1 MIAVRETNYLTPEE
15 YLELEEKGNVKH
27 EYINGEIYTMAGA
40 SDSHVT
46 IALNIASELRNH
58 LRGKGC
64 RVFISDMKVRI
75 NQRNCYYYPDILVT
89 CESKDQETP
98 NYKQY
103 PQVIIEVLSPST
115 EAFDRGDKFAD
126 YQTLET
132 LEEYILINSKKPRVE
147 CFRRGENNSWILTI
161 YTPENNHQFEI
172 KTLDFQGDLNLIYE
186 DITFV
191 SPAEN
196 NKITKEQ

>member
-1 MIAVRETNYLTPEE
+1 MIAAIETNYLTPEE
-15 YLELEEKGNVKH
+15 YLELEEKSLEKH
-27 EYINGEIYTMAGA
+27 EYINGEVYAMAGA
-40 SDSHVT
+40 SDTHIT

-64 RVFISDMKVRI
+64 KVFISDMKVRVK
-75 NQRNCYYYPDILVT
+75 QHNCYYYPDVLVT

-126 YQTLET
+126 YQTLES
-132 LEEYILINSKKPRVE
+132 LEEYILINTKKPRIE
-147 CFRRGENNSWILTI
+147 SFRRGENNDWILTI
-161 YTPENNHQFEI
+161 YTPENNPQFEI
-172 KTLDFQGDLNLIYE
+172 KSLNFQGDLNLIYE
-186 DITFV
+186 DITFI
-191 SPAEN
+191 S
-196 NKITKEQ
+196 K